1 MSNQSRLLIFL
12 DIWVKPYIITKKCPL
27 HYLCKNVFYKMSDT
41 VTKKPVHF
49 SLSNTKDYE
58 NAFLK
63 IKFGSGRGQNDKFM
77 VEGFG
82 KLFAKRF
89 DADCIKTSSDGMPGI
104 LEIKVTTKDSGQQEI
119 PSLNNVSDIISIIEK
134 NIRKNPKFSIYEIDD
149 NSKAY
154 VSTQI
159 DRISNRIEAP
169 NIKGGLS
176 IITSDVFKRFLE
188 GIKINEIIDFA
199 NKVHVALPTASE
211 YKDVKAINLLK
222 CGMFSAANCALA
234 MFKWSHVLQRQGTPT
249 FLLTENQW
257 KRMYGLGIAQ
267 DAPPISLI
275 CPNQMGGYDP
285 IFAKRESGMDRKD
298 ARRYGEAML
307 KAFEKLAMP
316 FSDQSAFHMQVYY
329 DFSDTVELTPGA
341 KMNFYNDYIVNNVT
355 GELNDKAQT
364 LIPNNTATQ
373 QGLNV
378 DDAIKQ
384 ANDVVN
390 NKLQKNDR
398 NAELV
403 WNAFKELAKEDPGT
417 YGQLARARSIVD
429 GLEKYFANFD
439 FIDREKD
446 TQIKQQKINYCVF
459 ETLVALMLDTDG
471 IIEMFRREGAKLI
484 DPSNYINIKSAVGE
498 FVRDVERVNKA
509 VTESKN
515 EKYTIR
521 EGFVRL
527 WNNIVEKTLN
537 R

>member
-1 MSNQSRLLIFL
+1 
-12 DIWVKPYIITKKCPL
+12 
-27 HYLCKNVFYKMSDT
+27 
-41 VTKKPVHF
+41 
-49 SLSNTKDYE
+49 
-58 NAFLK
+58 
-63 IKFGSGRGQNDKFM
+63 
-77 VEGFG
+77 
-82 KLFAKRF
+82 
-89 DADCIKTSSDGMPGI
+89 
-104 LEIKVTTKDSGQQEI
+104 
-119 PSLNNVSDIISIIEK
+119 
-134 NIRKNPKFSIYEIDD
+134 
-149 NSKAY
+149 
-154 VSTQI
+154 
-159 DRISNRIEAP
+159 
-169 NIKGGLS
+169 
-176 IITSDVFKRFLE
+176 
-188 GIKINEIIDFA
+188 
-199 NKVHVALPTASE
+199 
-211 YKDVKAINLLK
+211 
-222 CGMFSAANCALA
+222 
-234 MFKWSHVLQRQGTPT
+234 
-249 FLLTENQW
+249 
-257 KRMYGLGIAQ
+257 
-267 DAPPISLI
+267 
-275 CPNQMGGYDP
+275 
-285 IFAKRESGMDRKD
+285 MDRKD

-439 FIDREKD
+439 FIDREKNE
-446 TQIKQQKINYCVF
+446 QIKRQKINYCVF

-484 DPSNYINIKSAVGE
+484 DPSNYVNIKSAVGE